1 MISASSLQNEQT
13 ETSKESIPI
22 IDEPINVKAALH
34 HWHVT
39 RNVVRSGLIL
49 HRPRRASDSILP
61 LLKKTHARYS
71 PTSSI
76 DSTFIVTPFESLIDY
91 VSYNDTNNSN
101 DDQSLLIPTRLKRI
115 TSDRTDC
122 IRRNRLEES
131 ISQYERI
138 LRHLKNYEQ
147 FMLNYSV
154 SSSSPS
160 SMQQRRKSFDEDLIL
175 SINEKKE
182 RLSHKTSRKSSQTQ
196 SLSFRVSRTF
206 TEYVIED
213 LFSSVSLKS
222 SPIED
227 EPLLTDDLGM
237 TLHELDTMLE
247 QALPLTANS
256 PVNVIVINSP
266 ELSHIEPVRRFF
278 SHSIY

>member
-1 MISASSLQNEQT
+1 M
-13 ETSKESIPI
+13 
-22 IDEPINVKAALH
+22 
-34 HWHVT
+34 T
-39 RNVVRSGLIL
+39 RNVVRSGLII

-61 LLKKTHARYS
+61 LLKKTHERYS

-76 DSTFIVTPFESLIDY
+76 DSTFIVTPFESMIDY
-91 VSYNDTNNSN
+91 VGYTDTNNSN

-131 ISQYERI
+131 INQYERI

-147 FMLNYSV
+147 FMLDYSV
-154 SSSSPS
+154 SSNSPS
-160 SMQQRRKSFDEDLIL
+160 SMQQRRKSFDEDLIV
-175 SINEKKE
+175 SINDKKE

-196 SLSFRVSRTF
+196 SLSFHAGRTF
-206 TEYVIED
+206 TEFVIQD
-213 LFSSVSLKS
+213 LFSTTSLKS

-227 EPLLTDDLGM
+227 EPSVTDDLGM
-237 TLHELDTMLE
+237 ALHELDTLLE

-266 ELSHIEPVRRFF
+266 ELSNIEPVRHLSKISLR
-278 SHSIY
+278 